1 MKKLI
6 GAILFKSNSIIV
18 IGMLIITAITD
29 ITTIVTYLATNI
41 RIDTSLYFAL
51 AVLNVISITIT
62 LFSKL
67 FSQVPNVEGLMIGD
81 ARALL
86 QKCHLKC
93 PLICDEVFVLK
104 QEPKA
109 NDIVRRGKKV
119 KLKTAVRI
127 DDNNVKVVNV
137 ALDELAESLV
147 ASFHKSLAYS
157 GSKYSFNKKKMTIV
171 NGEGNESIVEVVFS
185 FEFMDNHNEYIVYS
199 DGLYPNGIPDLSFS
213 RIIRKNGKCMLDEIA
228 DENDWRRI
236 RTLMRYLA
244 NDKDPLRP
252 VRYDE
257 NGIEI
262 IS

>member
-1 MKKLI
+1 MKKLF
-6 GAILFKSNSIIV
+6 GTILFKSNSIIV

-29 ITTIVTYLATNI
+29 ITTIITYLVTDI

-67 FSQVPNVEGLMIGD
+67 FSQVPNVEGLMISD

-93 PLICDEVFVLK
+93 PLICDEVFVLE

-109 NDIVRRGKKV
+109 NDIVWRGKKV

-127 DDNNVKVVNV
+127 ADKNVKVVNV
-137 ALDELAESLV
+137 ALDELAQSLV
-147 ASFHKSLAYS
+147 ESFRKSLAYS
-157 GSKYSFNKKKMTIV
+157 GSKYDFNKKMTIAD
-171 NGEGNESIVEVVFS
+171 GEGTEAIVNVVFS
-185 FEFMDNHNEYIVYS
+185 FEFVDNHNEYIVYS
-199 DGLYPNGIPDLSFS
+199 DGLYPDGTPNLNFS
-213 RIIRKNGKCMLDEIA
+213 RIIRKNGKCMLDEIT

-236 RTLMRYLA
+236 RTLMCYLA

-252 VRYDE
+252 VRYDQ

-262 IS
+262 LS